1 MSSSVFRFLE
11 EAVESS
17 PNQPALLYPVK
28 GEFRELRWR
37 QVYDRAN
44 EIASA
49 LLALDVKVGDR
60 VALISN
66 TRLEWTL
73 IDLANLAVTA
83 CTVPLYHSSSDEDF
97 CFILNDCGATVL
109 FAENEAQLSRLR
121 GFRPKLDKLKH
132 VILIDGNTALDEE
145 KGELNWAQFL
155 ALAKG
160 RDDAK
165 TIKARIDA
173 VKPDDLASIVY
184 TSGTTGAPKGAMIT
198 HDNFVYESHAVEK
211 LGVISSSDVQLIF
224 LPLAHIFA
232 RLLQFSWIKTRHLL
246 AFAEDTDHLAQN
258 LKTIRPTLLA
268 GVPRVFERIYGN
280 VINQGLNA
288 PGFQKRLAK
297 WAFEMS
303 EAKTKREMAGDNSS
317 SIGWS
322 IAETL
327 VFSKVKERLSA
338 QLGGRLRFVVSGGA
352 ALSPEISYFFK
363 HAGLTIIEGWGLSET
378 TAATCLNVPASNRLG
393 TVGRPVP
400 GTDVKIDDDG
410 EILVKG
416 RGVFKGYWNNEPATH
431 AAFDENGYFRT
442 GDIGVFQTGEFL
454 KITDRKK
461 DIIVTAGGK
470 KVAPQKLEGL
480 YKSSSP
486 LFSQVVVLGDAR
498 PYCVGLFT
506 LDEKAVTDFAK
517 VHALSGGYAALT
529 REPLVREQIEKAL
542 AQVNQHLAEFEQVRK
557 FAILD
562 HDFVVGEQLT
572 PTMKVKRKYC
582 AERYKDIF
590 ERLYAS

>member
-1 MSSSVFRFLE
+1 
-11 EAVESS
+11 
-17 PNQPALLYPVK
+17 
-28 GEFRELRWR
+28 
-37 QVYDRAN
+37 
-44 EIASA
+44 
-49 LLALDVKVGDR
+49 
-60 VALISN
+60 
-66 TRLEWTL
+66 
-73 IDLANLAVTA
+73 
-83 CTVPLYHSSSDEDF
+83 
-97 CFILNDCGATVL
+97 
-109 FAENEAQLSRLR
+109 
-121 GFRPKLDKLKH
+121 
-132 VILIDGNTALDEE
+132 
-145 KGELNWAQFL
+145 
-155 ALAKG
+155 
-160 RDDAK
+160 
-165 TIKARIDA
+165 
-173 VKPDDLASIVY
+173 
-184 TSGTTGAPKGAMIT
+184 
-198 HDNFVYESHAVEK
+198 
-211 LGVISSSDVQLIF
+211 
-224 LPLAHIFA
+224 
-232 RLLQFSWIKTRHLL
+232 
-246 AFAEDTDHLAQN
+246 
-258 LKTIRPTLLA
+258 
-268 GVPRVFERIYGN
+268 VPRVFERIYGN

-416 RGVFKGYWNNEPATH
+416 RGVFKGYWNNEAATH